1 MRRTTT
7 RPIGFAPPLL
17 SLLLFFAV
25 VASLTGCDRRSS
37 ANDTSRADSEFTIPP
52 PAPPETS
59 RFSVPLD
66 YDFSAILRV
75 VERAVPKTFGSIDS
89 VRQAGDDDHRH
100 YAFQAD
106 RSPFTAFADGRLVH
120 LQATL
125 DYQVR
130 GWFKPIIGPTIST
143 GCGKDPKNRPRLV
156 IEMATPL
163 TLTDNWHLASHAQIV
178 RVEPASTL
186 PQDHCDVSLLHKDI
200 TPRVVEAARLG
211 IIDHLP
217 DIDKK
222 VAEVD
227 LRNRFVE
234 WWGLLERPIRL
245 TDGVWLSLGPGRL
258 AMGRVRGTGHT
269 LRVPVTLAA
278 SPRIITS
285 VDTPRVERVSLPP
298 LGRDTSAN
306 GFRIQMDGV
315 VGYDAATKAVA
326 RALEGKSFTTSGR
339 TVRIDTTIVTPASL
353 GRLAFTVAFSGDA
366 HGRLRFLGTPVYNA
380 KKREV
385 LVPDLDYDL
394 TTDDKLINTY
404 AWLKADDLRAMF
416 RQRAK
421 FSVSEAI
428 DKGKEMLLMGLNRTI
443 GDAMTLGATVDS
455 VAVKG
460 LYVTKNGLIVR
471 GVATGQAHVAVRQR

>member
-7 RPIGFAPPLL
+7 RPIGFAAPLR
-17 SLLLFFAV
+17 SLPLFLLV
-25 VASLTGCDRRSS
+25 VAPLTGCDRGPR
-37 ANDTSRADSEFTIPP
+37 AADTSRADSEFTLPP
-52 PAPPETS
+52 PAAPDTS

-89 VRQAGDDDHRH
+89 VRQAGDDTHRH

-106 RSPFTAFADGRLVH
+106 RGPFTAFADGRLVH
-120 LQATL
+120 LRATL

-130 GWFKPIIGPTIST
+130 GWFKPIIGPTIGA
-143 GCGKDPKNRPRLV
+143 GCGKDPASRPRLV

-200 TPRVVEAARLG
+200 TPRVVEAARIG

-245 TDGVWLSLGPGRL
+245 TDGVWLSLGPNRL
-258 AMGRVRGTGHT
+258 AMGRVRGSGHT

-285 VDTPRVERVSLPP
+285 VDTPTVAHGALPA

-306 GFRIQMDGV
+306 GFHILIDGV

-326 RALEGKSFTTSGR
+326 QALEGHEFTTSGR

-394 TTDDKLINTY
+394 QTDDKLINTY

-416 RQRAK
+416 RQRAR
-421 FSVSEAI
+421 FSVAEAV

-443 GDAMTLGATVDS
+443 GDALKLGATVDS

-460 LYVTKNGLIVR
+460 LFVTRGGLIVR
-471 GVATGQAHVAVRQR
+471 GEATGQAHVAVHQR

>member
-1 MRRTTT
+1 MRRTTH
-7 RPIGFAPPLL
+7 PIGFPLPVLFL
-17 SLLLFFAV
+17 SGALLL
-25 VASLTGCDRRSS
+25 GCDRGPK
-37 ANDTSRADSEFTIPP
+37 ADDASRADSEFTLPP
-52 PAPPETS
+52 PAPAETS

-66 YDFSAILRV
+66 YDFSAILRL
-75 VERAVPKTFGSIDS
+75 VERVVPKTFGSIDS
-89 VRQAGDDDHRH
+89 VKQAGDDTHRH

-106 RSPFTAFADGRLVH
+106 RGPFTAFADGRLVH

-130 GWFKPIIGPTIST
+130 GWFKPIIGPTLSA

-234 WWGLLERPIRL
+234 WWGLLRRPIRL
-245 TDGVWLSLGPGRL
+245 TDGLWLALGPNRL

-285 VDTPRVERVSLPP
+285 ADTPSVERIALPP
-298 LGRDTSAN
+298 LGRDTTAS
-306 GFRIQMDGV
+306 GFRILMDGV

-326 RALEGKSFTTSGR
+326 RALEGKTFTTSGR
-339 TVRIDTTIVTPASL
+339 TVRVDTTFVTAASL
-353 GRLAFTVAFSGDA
+353 GRLAFIVAFSGDA

-394 TTDDKLINTY
+394 RTDDKLINTY

-428 DKGKEMLLMGLNRTI
+428 DKGKEMLLIGLNRKI

-460 LYVTKNGLIVR
+460 LFVTKNGLIVR
-471 GVATGQAHVAVRQR
+471 GEATGQARVAVHQR